1 LKEKN
6 YSSSSS
12 HQAKMRFLPLTILAL
27 LSTLSTTKAALFYC
41 DTCGYQ
47 GALECSASL
56 NEGNYFE
63 FGAIQGCTHDGKY
76 CAHVTTPSSS
86 AWKIWVEN
94 TGTGCSHVF
103 PVQIDWTLV
112 NPGGCREPYFIEG
125 SAC

>member
-1 LKEKN
+1 ML
-6 YSSSSS
+6 
-12 HQAKMRFLPLTILAL
+12 FLPLTILTL
-27 LSTLSTTKAALFYC
+27 LSTFSTFSTIKAALFYC
-41 DTCGYQ
+41 DTCGYH

-76 CAHVTTPSSS
+76 CAHVTTPSNS

-94 TGTGCSHVF
+94 TGAGCSHVF

-112 NPGGCREPYFIEG
+112 NPGGCEEPYFIEG